1 MMSEIVALLKNLI
14 QTPSFS
20 KEEKSTADIIEHFLI
35 RRGISVQRIKN
46 NVIAFGK
53 FSDTNK
59 PWMLLNSHHDTVRP
73 NASWTKD
80 PFDPQVEQGR
90 LYGLGSN
97 DAGGALVSL
106 LATFLHYYDVETQYN
121 LCFVASAEEEISG
134 AAGIELALKDL
145 PNFALGIVGEPTKMQ
160 MAIAEKGLMVLDCEA
175 RGRSGHAARE
185 EGVNA
190 IYKAL
195 DDIRWIKDF
204 RFPEESATLGPV
216 KMSVTVVQAGRQHN
230 VVPDSCRFTIDV
242 RSTDRYSNDDIL
254 AILKQHMAAEITP
267 RSTRLQPS
275 GIDPQHP
282 VVLSAQR
289 MGLHCYGS
297 PTCSDQALMPFPTVK
312 IGPGDSARSHTADE
326 YICLEELEEAI
337 DIYQKLLSP
346 LLF

>member
-1 MMSEIVALLKNLI
+1 MSEIVALLKNLI